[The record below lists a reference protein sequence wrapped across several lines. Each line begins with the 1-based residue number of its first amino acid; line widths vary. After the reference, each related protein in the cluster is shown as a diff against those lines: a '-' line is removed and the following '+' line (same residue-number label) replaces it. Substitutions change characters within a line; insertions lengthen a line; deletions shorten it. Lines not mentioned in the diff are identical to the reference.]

1 MGSEAVVIIPVF
13 SDYHSKPRAELF
25 FEQKDD
31 IGINQTDARHQKS
44 CHQGR
49 VNGGFLKSLRPLYQ
63 ISIRVHLSCGL
74 CVQTRRN
81 QIFLIAYK
89 KAVNC
94 VGEKSDPA

>member
-25 FEQKDD
+25 FKQKND
-31 IGINQTDARHQKS
+31 IGIDQTDARHQKS

-49 VNGGFLKSLRPLYQ
+49 IDGSFLKSLRPLYQ

-74 CVQTRRN
+74 CVQTRSN
-81 QIFLIAYK
+81 QIAFIAYI

-94 VGEKSDPA
+94 VGEKGDPA